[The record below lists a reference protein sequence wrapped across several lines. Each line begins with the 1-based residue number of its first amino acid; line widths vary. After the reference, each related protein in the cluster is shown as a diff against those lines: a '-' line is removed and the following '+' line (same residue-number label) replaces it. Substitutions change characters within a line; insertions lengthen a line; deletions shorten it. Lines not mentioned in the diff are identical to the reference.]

1 MLSNSIPGEVI
12 AHTFYKE
19 LPHAMEKEDNGALP
33 LLKAGKR
40 EAFDELYHQWYRRIC
55 FYAYQLVR
63 EEFVAEDIA
72 LDTLTKV
79 WEKRET
85 FQNAQHL
92 RRFMYQ
98 VTKNACISWL
108 RSQMTQRKVLQS
120 LAYLSDRADDD
131 PDWEKLQTEIVGKVF
146 QLIDELP
153 DTDNRIIRLSV
164 LEGRSHDMIA
174 RDLAITPNSV
184 AVKKFRAL
192 TLLRSLLRQAG
203 N

>member
-1 MLSNSIPGEVI
+1 
-12 AHTFYKE
+12 
-19 LPHAMEKEDNGALP
+19 
-33 LLKAGKR
+33 
-40 EAFDELYHQWYRRIC
+40 
-55 FYAYQLVR
+55 
-63 EEFVAEDIA
+63 
-72 LDTLTKV
+72 
-79 WEKRET
+79 
-85 FQNAQHL
+85 
-92 RRFMYQ
+92 MYQ

-108 RSQMTQRKVLQS
+108 RSQMTQRKALQS